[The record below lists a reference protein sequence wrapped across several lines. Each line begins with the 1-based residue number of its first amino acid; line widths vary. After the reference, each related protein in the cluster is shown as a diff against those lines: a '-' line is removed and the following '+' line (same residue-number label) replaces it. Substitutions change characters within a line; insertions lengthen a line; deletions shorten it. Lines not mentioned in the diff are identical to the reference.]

1 MADAPLKGVR
11 VVELARVLAG
21 PWAGQ
26 ILADLGADVIKVENP
41 DGGDDTRHW
50 GPPFVTGK
58 EGENL
63 SASYYHSANRSKRS
77 IALDLKNEADAA
89 TLREL
94 VNGADVLI
102 ENFKVGGLKKY
113 GLDWESL
120 RHVNPKLVYCSITG
134 FGQDGPYAPRA
145 GYDFIVQGMSGLMSM
160 TGEPDGAPQKSGMAV
175 ADLFTGL
182 YAIIAVQ
189 AALMHVR
196 AGGQGQHIDM
206 SLLDCQAAIMSYH
219 AMACLVSGQTP
230 GRIGNAHTSI
240 MPYDVLPVADG
251 HVILAVGNDGQFKRL
266 ASALGC
272 PELAA
277 DPAFATNEARV
288 VNRAALKPLL
298 TDRLR
303 GWTRARLLDT
313 LDDMAV
319 PAGPINTVA
328 DMLAD
333 PQIKARGLVM
343 SLDDG
348 CGNAIPSLR
357 SPMRFSLTQPVYGR
371 ASPRLGEHGDAIRA
385 ELERDRQ

>member
-21 PWAGQ
+21 PFAGQ

-41 DGGDDTRHW
+41 AGGDDTRHW

-58 EGENL
+58 DGENL
-63 SASYYHSANRSKRS
+63 SASYYHCANRSKRS
-77 IALDLKNEADAA
+77 IALDLKNGADVA

-94 VNGADVLI
+94 VNGADILI

-182 YAIIAVQ
+182 YAVIAVQ
-189 AALMHVR
+189 SALMHVR

-251 HVILAVGNDGQFKRL
+251 HVILAVGNDGQFERL
-266 ASALGC
+266 TSALGC

-313 LDDMAV
+313 LDDMESARALYTDLGFV
-319 PAGPINTVA
+319 DIPPYYHNPIAGAHYLKA
-328 DMLAD
+328 DL
-333 PQIKARGLVM
+333 
-343 SLDDG
+343 
-348 CGNAIPSLR
+348 
-357 SPMRFSLTQPVYGR
+357 
-371 ASPRLGEHGDAIRA
+371 
-385 ELERDRQ
+385 

>member
-1 MADAPLKGVR
+1 M
-11 VVELARVLAG
+11 
-21 PWAGQ
+21 
-26 ILADLGADVIKVENP
+26 
-41 DGGDDTRHW
+41 
-50 GPPFVTGK
+50 
-58 EGENL
+58 
-63 SASYYHSANRSKRS
+63 
-77 IALDLKNEADAA
+77 
-89 TLREL
+89 
-94 VNGADVLI
+94 LI
-102 ENFKVGGLKKY
+102 
-113 GLDWESL
+113 
-120 RHVNPKLVYCSITG
+120 NPKLVYCSITG

-182 YAIIAVQ
+182 YAVIAVQ
-189 AALMHVR
+189 SALMHVR

-251 HVILAVGNDGQFKRL
+251 HVILAVGNDGQFERL
-266 ASALGC
+266 TSALGC

-303 GWTRARLLDT
+303 SWTRARLLDT

-319 PAGPINTVA
+319 PAGPINTIA

-343 SLDDG
+343 ALDDG
-348 CGNAIPSLR
+348 YGNAIPSLR

-385 ELERDRQ
+385 ELARDRQ